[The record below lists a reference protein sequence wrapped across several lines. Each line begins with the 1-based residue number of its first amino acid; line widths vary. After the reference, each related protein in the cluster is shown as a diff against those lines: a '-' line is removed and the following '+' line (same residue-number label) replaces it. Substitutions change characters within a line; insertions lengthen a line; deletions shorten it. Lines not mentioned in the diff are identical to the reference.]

1 MSAHS
6 LRQSSSHEP
15 DMKKATAPQTL
26 SDPKSTLSTLSHPY
40 LLPLPLFLSFS
51 LSPSHSLSFSLSV
64 SLPLFPPLF
73 PSPSPSS
80 SPLPFFL
87 SLSFCQPPQTGSP
100 QSRLPC

>member
-64 SLPLFPPLF
+64 SLPLFPPL
-73 PSPSPSS
+73 SQ
-80 SPLPFFL
+80 LINTCL
-87 SLSFCQPPQTGSP
+87 ILVEAKANV
-100 QSRLPC
+100 